1 MLRFQSSILW
11 QLPSR
16 PLLQDRPNGFIYKP
30 SADVHVLMTTKIRG
44 QPRSVMRAAHAV
56 WAIRKEIKE
65 QQKEDPQHA
74 WVSHVQMCIFSSHLA
89 NICTWFGMPTV
100 PYWLPAVTQED
111 GKMEDREGEGVR
123 GEIKGVAMMWG
134 HEPRGSL
141 SFLFLICLSDDNKK
155 KNTAA
160 QKKRGR
166 HHREK
171 EKTTLKEKEARR
183 RAWCGR
189 EIWLTIF
196 HVDGKVAKYAGHNT
210 VIPNTL
216 VQMSAP

>member
-16 PLLQDRPNGFIYKP
+16 PLLQDRPTGFIYKP
-30 SADVHVLMTTKIRG
+30 SVDVHVLMTTKIRG

-56 WAIRKEIKE
+56 WANRKEIKE

-111 GKMEDREGEGVR
+111 GKMEDREGEGER

-155 KNTAA
+155 KHSSKEEGSTSQRKGENNTEG
-160 QKKRGR
+160 KRSDKASVMWKGNMTN
-166 HHREK
+166 HFSC
-171 EKTTLKEKEARR
+171 
-183 RAWCGR
+183 WWQSC
-189 EIWLTIF
+189 
-196 HVDGKVAKYAGHNT
+196 
-210 VIPNTL
+210 
-216 VQMSAP
+216 

>member
-44 QPRSVMRAAHAV
+44 QPRSVMLPTDSSNSIFAV

-155 KNTAA
+155 KT
-160 QKKRGR
+160 QQLKRRGVDITEKRRKRHWRKKE
-166 HHREK
+166 REG
-171 EKTTLKEKEARR
+171 ERDVE
-183 RAWCGR
+183 
-189 EIWLTIF
+189 
-196 HVDGKVAKYAGHNT
+196 GKYD
-210 VIPNTL
+210 
-216 VQMSAP
+216 

>member
-111 GKMEDREGEGVR
+111 GKMEDREGVR

-155 KNTAA
+155 KIQQLKRRGVDITEKRRKRHWR
-160 QKKRGR
+160 KKE
-166 HHREK
+166 REG
-171 EKTTLKEKEARR
+171 ERDVE
-183 RAWCGR
+183 
-189 EIWLTIF
+189 
-196 HVDGKVAKYAGHNT
+196 GKYD
-210 VIPNTL
+210 
-216 VQMSAP
+216 

>member
-11 QLPSR
+11 PLPSR

-155 KNTAA
+155 KHSSSKEEGSTSQRKGENDIEG
-160 QKKRGR
+160 KRS
-166 HHREK
+166 EK
-171 EKTTLKEKEARR
+171 ASVMWKGNMTNHFSC
-183 RAWCGR
+183 WWQSC
-189 EIWLTIF
+189 
-196 HVDGKVAKYAGHNT
+196 
-210 VIPNTL
+210 
-216 VQMSAP
+216 

>member
-155 KNTAA
+155 KNHSSSKEEGSTS
-160 QKKRGR
+160 QRKGENDTEGKRS
-166 HHREK
+166 EK
-171 EKTTLKEKEARR
+171 ASVMWKGNMTNHFSC
-183 RAWCGR
+183 WWQSC
-189 EIWLTIF
+189 
-196 HVDGKVAKYAGHNT
+196 
-210 VIPNTL
+210 
-216 VQMSAP
+216 